1 MPSSAAELV
10 ERLGNLSIERAWSP
24 YTGFDWPETLDP
36 EAEYYMT
43 PELMS
48 LHGTE
53 SYESLSEV
61 QRKRLSFH
69 EINNLF
75 SFVLLGERAVI
86 GGMTEVMY
94 RKDTMGPIT
103 DYMHHF
109 VDEENRHM
117 VMFSLFCNKYL
128 GKVYPEKKVTIDRE
142 LAPGEADLV
151 FYCRVLIV
159 EELGDVYNRRMMIDE
174 NINDLVRQINEY
186 HHLDESRHLSF
197 GRAWAAEL
205 FKKHSENWTAEQL
218 EAFQS
223 WLGEFFVSSWSDF
236 YNPSV
241 YRDAGLDNAYQLRLD
256 AMSNPTQRAFRES
269 TSAKLLKFFLKHGFL
284 NKAPT
289 L

>member
-48 LHGTE
+48 LYGTE
-53 SYESLSEV
+53 SFESLSEA

-117 VMFSLFCNKYL
+117 VMFSIFCNKYL
-128 GKVYPEKKVTIDRE
+128 GKVYPEKKVTIDRK
-142 LAPGEADLV
+142 LAPGEEDLV

-218 EAFQS
+218 QTFQS

-256 AMSNPTQRAFRES
+256 AMSNPTQQAFRES

-284 NKAPT
+284 DKAPA

>member
-142 LAPGEADLV
+142 LAPGEDDIV

-159 EELGDVYNRRMMIDE
+159 EELGDVYNRRMMVDE

-205 FKKHSENWTAEQL
+205 FERHSENWTAEQL

-223 WLGEFFVSSWSDF
+223 WLGKYFVSSWSDF

-256 AMSNPTQRAFRES
+256 AMSNPTQQAFRES